1 MKRFAFLLL
10 LVSSFTYGQT
20 KQIKSKYKVHVKTNI
35 FNPYDMMKK
44 KHLGFLYDVTDSTII
59 VAKKKKYPYE
69 FVTIKAENIK
79 KIKVKRRGFVAIVF
93 SGGVLISATLGI
105 VAGNLGL
112 APPTAIFIVFGSIPS
127 ILTAHIVNEL
137 INKNK
142 FIINYNRAYFYEIKP
157 VIERYKVLFE

>member
-20 KQIKSKYKVHVKTNI
+20 KEIKSKYKVHVKTNI

-44 KHLGFLYDVTDSTII
+44 KHLGFLYDITDSTII
-59 VAKKKKYPYE
+59 VAKKKKYPYD
-69 FVTIKAENIK
+69 FVTINAENIK
-79 KIKVKRRGFVAIVF
+79 KIKVKRRGIVAIVF
-93 SGGVLISATLGI
+93 SSGVLISATLGFLN
-105 VAGNLGL
+105 NLV
-112 APPTAIFIVFGSIPS
+112 PPSIFIVFGLIPS
-127 ILTAHIVNEL
+127 VLTTHIVNEL

-157 VIERYKVLFE
+157 VIEQYKVIFE

>member
-10 LVSSFTYGQT
+10 LVSSFIYAQDLDQG
-20 KQIKSKYKVHVKTNI
+20 KIKSKYKIHVKTNI
-35 FNPYDMMKK
+35 YIPYNW
-44 KHLGFLYDVTDSTII
+44 GFFLYDVTDSTII

-69 FVTIKAENIK
+69 FVTINAENIK
-79 KIKVKRRGFVAIVF
+79 KIKVKRRGIAAIVF

-105 VAGNLGL
+105 VARNLGGL
-112 APPTAIFIVFGSIPS
+112 PPTAIFIVFGSIPS

-157 VIERYKVLFE
+157 VIEQYKVIFE